1 MITTIISKLLSC
13 INFIKN
19 KFHIIA
25 VTIIMIL
32 AAFCFQQNNKL
43 KQANA
48 EIDRLQNNYEYYL
61 NKINEKEEQN
71 KILQLN
77 IDEYKETRDSVI
89 KELHTIQKELKIKD
103 DQLRQANT
111 IKTEIVHD
119 TTVIVKS
126 PNFEIAIKPNSLT
139 SIIINKK
146 DSILTHKLDIQNTQ
160 TLFVTQERVYKRK
173 YKNWLV
179 RLLHFDFKKKT
190 QLEYQIH
197 NSNDI
202 IKTKDTRLIEII
214 K

>member
-77 IDEYKETRDSVI
+77 IDEYKETQDSVI

>member
-43 KQANA
+43 KQANT

-77 IDEYKETRDSVI
+77 IDEYKETRDSII

-103 DQLRQANT
+103 DQLKQSNT

-126 PNFEIAIKPNSLT
+126 SNFEIAIKPNSLT

>member
-13 INFIKN
+13 IDFIKN

-43 KQANA
+43 KQANI

-77 IDEYKETRDSVI
+77 IDEYKETQDSII

-103 DQLRQANT
+103 DQLRQSNT